1 MYELQPS
8 IQINTLNCGH
18 RIGNWTSDISTQRHG
33 LLQKVGHRLAKDT
46 LCTNVTNYFIVG
58 NNKQI
63 GDYVKVVTA
72 ISDKAFHK

>member
-1 MYELQPS
+1 MDTS
-8 IQINTLNCGH
+8 
-18 RIGNWTSDISTQRHG
+18 GNWTSDISTQRHG

-46 LCTNVTNYFIVG
+46 LCTAKSMQRRRGCNVTNYFIDG